1 MILRI
6 MGEGQFDVPEG
17 HVEELNRLDQDLLKA
32 VDSGDDGR
40 FRSALQGLLASVR
53 TAGSELPDDYLG
65 PSDLVLPGPDATI
78 EEVREI
84 LGEEGLIPG

>member
-6 MGEGQFDVPEG
+6 MGEGQFDVPER

-32 VDSGDDGR
+32 VDSGDESR
-40 FRSALQGLLASVR
+40 FRSALQGMLASVR

>member
-1 MILRI
+1 MIVRI

-17 HVEELNRLDQDLLKA
+17 HLEELNRLDQDLLKA
-32 VDSGDDGR
+32 VDTDDEDR
-40 FRSALQGLLASVR
+40 FRTALQGLLASVR
-53 TAGSELPDDYLG
+53 TSGSELPDDYLG
-65 PSDLVLPGPDATI
+65 PSELVLPGPDATI

>member
-6 MGEGQFDVPEG
+6 MGEGQFDVPDG

-32 VDSGDDGR
+32 VDSGDESR

-53 TAGSELPDDYLG
+53 TAGSALPDDYLG
-65 PSDLVLPGPDATI
+65 PSDLVLPSPDATI
-78 EEVREI
+78 HEVREI